1 MRRLLSPVACWSYTP
16 PDGGGLAPLLPPP
29 HSLNFSHSQSR
40 VSVGLG
46 RAAVR
51 PSLFLEVMR
60 VEMTHEEMDAL
71 LQRYDGLPVPMA
83 G

>member
-1 MRRLLSPVACWSYTP
+1 MRRLLSPVRLLVIHLPTAGAWLP
-16 PDGGGLAPLLPPP
+16 FAPAAFSRLLSPT
-29 HSLNFSHSQSR
+29 
-40 VSVGLG
+40 VSCPRWAGALPQF
-46 RAAVR
+46 R